1 MAYYTYEGDS
11 LVLVNDPPDA
21 VYVPQIRDDGGT
33 YYYILDSA
41 GRMVG
46 GTNTPPPSGTRV
58 APASAMGENGQID
71 VSQIPAPAA
80 ASTLEGALQQYNQ
93 SNFDVGSTAALIRQL
108 GQQSGLSEAELTA
121 AVPVFG
127 NEHRGA
133 YNSGYTEGSNY
144 NAIAQRAVSDA
155 LRTRGT
161 DPSRFNQATQGF
173 VDQGTQQA
181 QERWQETQ
189 KDTSFGSTG
198 LGKLASMAVQGLSAY
213 FGGPIG
219 AAASSYALSGGD
231 VGKAALSAGL
241 TYAGGQLSGTGSG
254 APGGSWYS
262 PSGDISSVSNKLFSP
277 EMVDVM
283 GGTESAMANTA
294 AETLFPYAATN
305 VGGYTPPVQINPI
318 QNTAA
323 GITETELLPW
333 NSEPVLPPIPPVET
347 QLPMAPE
354 QGWVPETLP
363 PTIPEAPRIDG
374 SNVINPLELPAGNP
388 PLQPTNAAGQ
398 AIGAGAAAAA
408 GIGATQ
414 AAGAG
419 LTASQLL
426 SGAST
431 AVGAGGLLS
440 SFMNSVGANP
450 MMKALLTGQGIAGI
464 VSGLTST
471 NGLMSPQEA
480 QAMADPF
487 ASSRQQYI
495 TQLNALMAN
504 PALTT
509 STPGYQFNLQQGLAG
524 IEAKQAKSGISRTG
538 AGDIGVQQFG
548 QQAAMSSFD
557 QQVANLSKLSGASQ
571 SPSAGAQAALTAQGQ
586 KVSQRNAGMQA
597 IGQGIGAIGQ
607 AQIPGMGGTQP
618 GGYSMPNGWGITDPT
633 VNTDYTQGYDP
644 NTPSM
649 QPMGGYV
656 ADPTTGMA
664 PPQNLWGA

>member
-1 MAYYTYEGDS
+1 MAWQKNAAGVYYDLETGEVSPAGS
-11 LVLVNDPPDA
+11 PPPGFVAPTVNTTDE
-21 VYVPQIRDDGGT
+21 YITESGGSD
-33 YYYILDSA
+33 DSA
-41 GRMVG
+41 YIRQ
-46 GTNTPPPSGTRV
+46 V
-58 APASAMGENGQID
+58 ANPNYL
-71 VSQIPAPAA
+71 APKPT
-80 ASTLEGALQQYNQ
+80 TLEGMLQQYNQ
-93 SNFDVGSTAALIRQL
+93 SNFDVNGVANQMRQL
-108 GQQSGLSEAELTA
+108 AAAQGVSEQQLIASIPGTFQNTFNTGGRSKD
-121 AVPVFG
+121 VNGF
-127 NEHRGA
+127 
-133 YNSGYTEGSNY
+133 TEGSNY
-144 NAIAQRAVSDA
+144 NVIALASVRDA
-155 LRTRGT
+155 MNAAGKSGT
-161 DPSRFNQATQGF
+161 DYFNANQGYVHGGANQA
-173 VDQGTQQA
+173 QQ
-181 QERWQETQ
+181 RWQETQ
-189 KDTSFGSTG
+189 KDDSFGSTG
-198 LGKLASMAVQGLSAY
+198 LGQLTSMAVQALASY

-294 AETLFPYAATN
+294 AQSATN
-305 VGGYTPPVQINPI
+305 VGGYTPPVEINPI
-318 QNTAA
+318 QNSAA
-323 GITETELLPW
+323 GITETQLPPW
-333 NSEPVLPPIPPVET
+333 N
-347 QLPMAPE
+347 
-354 QGWVPETLP
+354 
-363 PTIPEAPRIDG
+363 PEAPSIGG
-374 SNVINPLELPAGNP
+374 SSVINPLELPAGNP

-450 MMKALLTGQGIAGI
+450 LMKALLTGQGIAGI

-607 AQIPGMGGTQP
+607 AQIPGVGGTQP
-618 GGYSMPNGWGITDPT
+618 GGYSMPNGWSMTDPN

>member
-127 NEHRGA
+127 DEHRGA

-294 AETLFPYAATN
+294 AEAATN

-318 QNTAA
+318 QNSAA
-323 GITETELLPW
+323 GITETELPPW
-333 NSEPVLPPIPPVET
+333 NPEPVLPSTPLV
-347 QLPMAPE
+347 APS
-354 QGWVPETLP
+354 
-363 PTIPEAPRIDG
+363 IDG
-374 SNVINPLELPAGNP
+374 SSVIDPLELPAGNP